1 MKEIELKGLDQNV
14 FYKKL
19 KNGLEVYMIPYEN
32 KTNYAMHYITKYGSN
47 ITEFIP
53 LGKKDKI
60 KIPEGTAH
68 FLEHKMYE
76 QEDGI
81 DPFTF
86 AAKTGTSSNAS
97 TSYKTTRYFFEG
109 NSGFDENLDFLL
121 KFIHSPYFTDENVE
135 KEKGIISEEIRQ
147 YDDEIDWVLD
157 EELRKSIFQKD
168 NTRNDI
174 GGTVESIQKI
184 TKETLYDTYNTFY
197 QPSNMI
203 LVISGSFD
211 KERALDIIENHEI
224 LNKVESNQEIIF
236 DIPKEP
242 LEVKTKIKKI
252 EFNVVNK
259 KVGHS
264 IKIPLN
270 KVKDK
275 LLFNLYLGM
284 MNNIV
289 FGLSSKFRETMK
301 NQKLMTSFYMEREI
315 YGDYL
320 ILTYVA
326 DSEQPEKL
334 IEELNKRFES
344 FEIEEQEIERLKK
357 VWISSEV
364 VMVDNIS
371 MTLDNLVYDII
382 TYGNIVPNKVDVL
395 RSLNKKD
402 LDKILKSIDFT
413 NSSTVY
419 VYPKKES
426 HND

>member
-1 MKEIELKGLDQNV
+1 MKEIELKGLDQSI

-19 KNGLEVYMIPYEN
+19 KNGLEVYMIPYQN
-32 KTNYAMHYITKYGSN
+32 KANYAMHYITKFGSN

-53 LGKKDKI
+53 LGKTTKI
-60 KIPEGTAH
+60 TIPDGTAH

-135 KEKGIISEEIRQ
+135 KEKGIIGEEIRQ
-147 YDDEIDWVLD
+147 YDDEIEWVLD
-157 EELRKSIFQKD
+157 EELRKAIFQKD
-168 NTRNDI
+168 HTRNDI
-174 GGTVESIQKI
+174 GGTVESINKI
-184 TKETLYDTYNTFY
+184 TKEILYDTYHTFY

-211 KERALDIIENHEI
+211 KEKALNIIENHDI
-224 LNKVESNQEIIF
+224 LNQVPSNEKIVF
-236 DIPKEP
+236 DQPKEP
-242 LEVKTKIKKI
+242 VEVKTKTKKI

-264 IKIPLN
+264 IKIPLTQ
-270 KVKDK
+270 VKDK

-289 FGLSSKFRETMK
+289 FGLSSKFREAMK

-326 DSEQPEKL
+326 DSEHPEKF
-334 IEELNKRFES
+334 IEELTSRFQN
-344 FEIEEQEIERLKK
+344 FEIKEEEIERLKK

-382 TYGNIVPNKVDVL
+382 TYGDIIPNKIDIL

-402 LDKILKSIDFT
+402 LDKTLKSIDFT

-426 HND
+426 NKE